1 MLLFSV
7 RLGIIQNAKPQVLM
21 LILKLNY
28 YKYFFSVAFAKY
40 TPVLLFSLKQ
50 RGQISLQLNA
60 LKLSSYKNYC
70 TVHLPKPNSRL
81 LIQSSRI
88 QTR

>member
-28 YKYFFSVAFAKY
+28 YKYFFSVALRNIRLFYFFHSNKEAK
-40 TPVLLFSLKQ
+40 F
-50 RGQISLQLNA
+50 
-60 LKLSSYKNYC
+60 LSS
-70 TVHLPKPNSRL
+70 
-81 LIQSSRI
+81 
-88 QTR
+88 